1 MNDMGTV
8 MDVSNFDSFLNVN
21 HLIPVVT
28 FHDIDYVINMMDR
41 IFDRSNFQSLKGHPV
56 VLE

>member
-1 MNDMGTV
+1 MGTV
-8 MDVSNFDSFLNVN
+8 MDVSDFDSFLNVN
-21 HLIPVVT
+21 HLRPVVT
-28 FHDIDYVINMMDR
+28 FHDIDCVINMMDR

>member
-1 MNDMGTV
+1 
-8 MDVSNFDSFLNVN
+8 MDVSNSDSFLNVN

-41 IFDRSNFQSLKGHPV
+41 IFDRSNCSKLKEPSGGV
-56 VLE
+56 GMTLV

>member
-1 MNDMGTV
+1 MGTV

-21 HLIPVVT
+21 HPIPVVT

-41 IFDRSNFQSLKGHPV
+41 IFDRSNFQS
-56 VLE
+56 